1 MEIIMKNMNCHIEKY
16 NESLNEGHI
25 QKAYRGI
32 MDTISRLKTTWDRR
46 YPTTPS
52 GSLYAGFMDMTFISV
67 KPSVLSELDLRVSI
81 VYLHESHTFESW
93 LVARNRKIQLAI
105 HSQLRKKELGIYSL
119 TELGPGVDSIIS
131 MALNSEP
138 DFNDIEV
145 LINEI
150 IEKTWNFILDMTDL
164 VR

>member
-1 MEIIMKNMNCHIEKY
+1 MKHLNHHIKKY
-16 NESLNEGHI
+16 NESLIEGHI

-32 MDTISRLKTTWDRR
+32 IDTISQLKTTWDSR

-67 KPSVLSELDLRVSI
+67 KPSVLSDMDLRVSI
-81 VYLHESHTFESW
+81 VYMHESHTFEVW
-93 LVARNRKIQLAI
+93 LVARNRKIQSTV
-105 HSQLRKKELGIYSL
+105 HNQLRSKELGKYSL
-119 TELGPGVDSIIS
+119 TELGPGVDSII
-131 MALNSEP
+131 ALTLNSEP